1 MGNVQN
7 VQKVI
12 SSKKKKSFINLMT
25 KTVEAIAIVDVSGKF
40 IFVNQAL
47 IDLYQGASEF
57 VFLHKKFLDLSAPT
71 QPQFGI
77 KAEQAEIRVINAIL
91 GTLNQTNDFDWVIS
105 TFKKK
110 EICVHIWATLIDL
123 AGDISLKFVIRPTI
137 NFLDPRIRKN
147 SDLKLSS
154 PQILNI
160 DENDLSSNEINS
172 SNSDLKQTT
181 QPSDKPV
188 LISIEDQ
195 DLEDTIDTQID
206 EIKMSVRSSED
217 PELEL
222 KVVNY
227 LNRIHNLC
235 FNWISNKNLEIQ
247 NLSEK
252 IQVERQSFRK
262 KYQQL
267 ESHLQ
272 RRLDGY
278 ETERDVKKNV
288 SNENQELKEKLDNLT
303 QIIQEQFQVTEKLYK
318 FYRDDLSVF

>member
-1 MGNVQN
+1 
-7 VQKVI
+7 
-12 SSKKKKSFINLMT
+12 
-25 KTVEAIAIVDVSGKF
+25 
-40 IFVNQAL
+40 
-47 IDLYQGASEF
+47 
-57 VFLHKKFLDLSAPT
+57 
-71 QPQFGI
+71 
-77 KAEQAEIRVINAIL
+77 
-91 GTLNQTNDFDWVIS
+91 
-105 TFKKK
+105 
-110 EICVHIWATLIDL
+110 
-123 AGDISLKFVIRPTI
+123 
-137 NFLDPRIRKN
+137 
-147 SDLKLSS
+147 
-154 PQILNI
+154 
-160 DENDLSSNEINS
+160 
-172 SNSDLKQTT
+172 
-181 QPSDKPV
+181 
-188 LISIEDQ
+188 
-195 DLEDTIDTQID
+195 
-206 EIKMSVRSSED
+206 MSVRSSED

-318 FYRDDLSVF
+318 FYRDDLSVFLN